1 MEKLK
6 EKNIN
11 LSASGRLSI
20 QMPMN
25 SEEKTDNMKRPRPLR
40 VLDIV
45 IIIALLFVSVAFIP
59 FMGSQSHDTVV
70 VYKRDDVIAEYRLDQ
85 DRVFHVDGIDG
96 TLEIEIRNEKV
107 RVQSSPCRHQVCV
120 NTGWISR
127 SYEQIIC
134 APNLVHLLIHS
145 NSEEEEIDA
154 VTYGE

>member
-1 MEKLK
+1 MT
-6 EKNIN
+6 ID
-11 LSASGRLSI
+11 
-20 QMPMN
+20 
-25 SEEKTDNMKRPRPLR
+25 SEEKTDNIMKPRPLR

-70 VYKRDDVIAEYRLDQ
+70 VHRRGDVIAEYRLDE
-85 DRVFHVDGIDG
+85 DRMFHVDGVDG
-96 TLEIEIRNEKV
+96 TLEIEIRDEKV
-107 RVQSSPCRHQVCV
+107 RVHSSPCRHQICV

-134 APNLVHLLIHS
+134 APNLVLLLIHS
-145 NSEEEEIDA
+145 DSEEEEIDA

>member
-1 MEKLK
+1 
-6 EKNIN
+6 
-11 LSASGRLSI
+11 
-20 QMPMN
+20 MPID
-25 SEEKTDNMKRPRPLR
+25 SEEETDNMKRPRLLR
-40 VLDIV
+40 GLDIV

-59 FMGSQSHDTVV
+59 FMRSQSRKTVL
-70 VYKRDDVIAEYRLDQ
+70 VYKGADVIAEYRLDE
-85 DRVFHVDGIDG
+85 DRVFHVDGVDG

-107 RVQSSPCRHQVCV
+107 RVHSSPCRHQICV

-134 APNLVHLLIHS
+134 APNLILLLIHS

>member
-1 MEKLK
+1 
-6 EKNIN
+6 
-11 LSASGRLSI
+11 
-20 QMPMN
+20 MPMDN
-25 SEEKTDNMKRPRPLR
+25 EEKSDTMKRPRPLR

-70 VYKRDDVIAEYRLDQ
+70 VYRGGNVIAEYRLDQ

-96 TLEIEIRNEKV
+96 TMEIEIRDEKV
-107 RVQSSPCRHQVCV
+107 RVHASPCRHQICV

-127 SYEQIIC
+127 SYEQIVC
-134 APNLVHLLIHS
+134 APNLVLLLIHS

-154 VTYGE
+154 VTYGK

>member
-1 MEKLK
+1 
-6 EKNIN
+6 
-11 LSASGRLSI
+11 
-20 QMPMN
+20 MPID
-25 SEEKTDNMKRPRPLR
+25 SEEETDNMKRPRLLR
-40 VLDIV
+40 GLDIV

-59 FMGSQSHDTVV
+59 FMRSQSRETVL
-70 VYKRDDVIAEYRLDQ
+70 VYKGADVIAEYRLDE
-85 DRVFHVDGIDG
+85 DRVFHVDGADG

-107 RVQSSPCRHQVCV
+107 RIHSSPCRHQICV

-134 APNLVHLLIHS
+134 VPNRVFLLIHS

>member
-1 MEKLK
+1 
-6 EKNIN
+6 
-11 LSASGRLSI
+11 
-20 QMPMN
+20 MPID
-25 SEEKTDNMKRPRPLR
+25 SEEETDNMKRPRLLR
-40 VLDIV
+40 GLDIV

-59 FMGSQSHDTVV
+59 FMRSQSRETVL
-70 VYKRDDVIAEYRLDQ
+70 VYKGADVIAEYRLDE
-85 DRVFHVDGIDG
+85 DRVFHVDGVDG

-107 RVQSSPCRHQVCV
+107 RVHSSPCRHQICV

-134 APNLVHLLIHS
+134 APNLILLLIHS